1 MLNNLQE
8 YQNEPLEFKELTVVD
23 KVMMCKLLS
32 YSAKVTEAYDG
43 MDLAKVYKL
52 TQQFVEDTS
61 NFYLE
66 FSRERI
72 YNSDKAS
79 RSYRSSIK
87 VYSHLLQAIV

>member
-43 MDLAKVYKL
+43 MDLAKVY
-52 TQQFVEDTS
+52 
-61 NFYLE
+61 
-66 FSRERI
+66 
-72 YNSDKAS
+72 
-79 RSYRSSIK
+79 
-87 VYSHLLQAIV
+87 